1 MVRRYVV
8 PILRLL
14 AFLGLLASPLLL
26 AAIAH
31 AAVPDGAEP
40 NGKDLV
46 ALRSVVL
53 GETPADRFG
62 RGGRV
67 AASAP
72 VTLLERNGSH
82 VLVVAP
88 SSGGS
93 SVPARGWADS
103 SAFFVLDDPKE
114 PIDRLVGNAR
124 LLLDANDR
132 PVLAAAYLHE
142 VTRRDAARAEG
153 WELLGRAG
161 ELLAQAAR
169 PGEDGR
175 PPASAVLAEAWG
187 VTLVPKGDGSGY
199 RYDGA
204 AYRRLIALAPAAEV
218 AERARLRLLLACG
231 PVVDPE
237 RPGDVAM
244 AVRRERDLAEFLS
257 SFPSSARRVA
267 FLLERAR
274 LLSWLAEGAARRG
287 DIEAFAGH
295 RDGAIEAASEVTATT
310 PDVSRRRSADR
321 LVARLTKSLPR
332 KVVSDRPVVSAS
344 GMRAQFVAKGG
355 VTLLVV
361 SRPDGRDA
369 IQPYTVAGADPASL
383 AFDAA
388 GKKLVWDEAPTA
400 GRRRTRLL
408 DLVSSRVME
417 PAASAEPE
425 LLSVGRAPASSAP
438 LQGEDRYTTSLGFSP
453 DGRLLLVVCEGFTPD
468 GVRIPKRHVLCD
480 TDGGRRPVLV
490 DRPYSAPGVVDWNRL
505 QQMTERLS
513 G

>member
-1 MVRRYVV
+1 MVRRYVA

-26 AAIAH
+26 AALAH
-31 AAVPDGAEP
+31 GEEP
-40 NGKDLV
+40 EGKDLV
-46 ALRSVVL
+46 ALRSVVV
-53 GETPADRFG
+53 GETPTDRLG

-72 VTLLERNGSH
+72 ATLLERNGSRI
-82 VLVVAP
+82 LVTAP
-88 SSGGS
+88 AWGTSAA
-93 SVPARGWADS
+93 ARGWAES
-103 SAFFVLDDPKE
+103 SAFFVLDDPRE
-114 PIDRLVGNAR
+114 PIERLVENAR

-142 VTRRDAARAEG
+142 VTRRDPARAEG

-161 ELLAQAAR
+161 ELLAQSAR
-169 PGEDGR
+169 PGEGAP
-175 PPASAVLAEAWG
+175 PPASIVLAQTWG
-187 VTLVPKGDGSGY
+187 VTVVLKGDGGGY

-204 AYRRLIALAPAAEV
+204 AYRRLIALAPPAEV
-218 AERARLRLLLACG
+218 AERARLRLLQACG
-231 PVVDPE
+231 PVVDPQN
-237 RPGDVAM
+237 PVDPVA
-244 AVRRERDLAEFLS
+244 AARRERDLAEYLS
-257 SFPSSARRVA
+257 SFPASARRVP

-287 DIEAFAGH
+287 DVEAFAGF
-295 RDGAIEAASEVTATT
+295 RDGAIEADSEVTATT
-310 PDVSRRRSADR
+310 PDLARRRAADR

-332 KVVSDRPVVSAS
+332 KVVSDKPVVSAS
-344 GMRAQFVAKGG
+344 GLSARFVSKGG
-355 VTLLVV
+355 ATLLLVT
-361 SRPDGRDA
+361 RPDGKDA
-369 IQPYTVAGADPASL
+369 IQPYPVVGADPASL
-383 AFDAA
+383 AFDAT
-388 GKKLVWDEAPTA
+388 GRKIVWDEAPTA

-408 DLVSSRVME
+408 DLVRARVVE

-425 LLSVGRAPASSAP
+425 ILSAASAPAASPPNGP

-453 DGRLLLVVCEGFTPD
+453 DGRLLLVVCEGFTPE

-480 TDGGRRPVLV
+480 TEGDRRPVLV

>member
-1 MVRRYVV
+1 MFRRYVA
-8 PILRLL
+8 PLLRLL

-26 AAIAH
+26 AALAR
-31 AAVPDGAEP
+31 AEEP

-53 GETPADRFG
+53 GETPTDRFG
-62 RGGRV
+62 RGGRI

-72 VTLLERNGSH
+72 AQLLQRNGSR
-82 VLVVAP
+82 VLVAAAGRGTSP
-88 SSGGS
+88 A
-93 SVPARGWADS
+93 ARGWADS
-103 SAFFVLDDPKE
+103 SAFFVLDEPLE
-114 PIDRLVGNAR
+114 PIDRLLGNAR

-142 VTRRDAARAEG
+142 VTRRDASRAEA

-161 ELLAQAAR
+161 ELLAQSAR
-169 PGEDGR
+169 PGDGGR
-175 PPASAVLAEAWG
+175 SPASVVIAQAWG
-187 VTLVPKGDGSGY
+187 VALVPKGDGSGY

-204 AYRRLIALAPAAEV
+204 AYRRLIALAPPADV
-218 AERARLRLLLACG
+218 AERARLRLLSACG
-231 PVVDPE
+231 PAVDH
-237 RPGDVAM
+237 RAPGDVGA
-244 AVRRERDLAEFLS
+244 ALRRERDLAEYLA
-257 SFPSSARRVA
+257 SFPASQRRVP

-274 LLSWLAEGAARRG
+274 LLSWLAESAGRSGDSEALAAY
-287 DIEAFAGH
+287 
-295 RDGAIEAASEVTATT
+295 RDSAIEAASEVTATT
-310 PDVSRRRSADR
+310 PDAARRRAADR

-344 GMRAQFVAKGG
+344 GLRAMFVARGEF
-355 VTLLVV
+355 TLLVV
-361 SRPDGRDA
+361 ARPDGKDA
-369 IQPYTVAGADPASL
+369 IQPYTVVGADPSSL
-383 AFDAA
+383 AFDST
-388 GKKLVWDEAPTA
+388 GRKLVWDEAPTA

-408 DLVSSRVME
+408 DLTRARVVE

-425 LLSVGRAPASSAP
+425 LLAAGAPVPSGVAGP
-438 LQGEDRYTTSLGFSP
+438 GEDRYTTSLGFSP

-480 TDGGRRPVLV
+480 TDGARRPVLV
-490 DRPYSAPGVVDWNRL
+490 DRPYSAPGVVDWGRL

>member
-1 MVRRYVV
+1 MVRRYVA

-26 AAIAH
+26 AAIAR
-31 AAVPDGAEP
+31 AEEP
-40 NGKDLV
+40 GGQDLV

-53 GETPADRFG
+53 GETPTDRFG
-62 RGGRV
+62 HGGRV

-72 VTLLERNGSH
+72 VTLVERNGSR
-82 VLVVAP
+82 VLVAAP
-88 SSGGS
+88 SWGS
-93 SVPARGWADS
+93 SAPARGWADS
-103 SAFFVLDDPKE
+103 SAFFALDDPRE
-114 PIDRLVGNAR
+114 PIERLVGNAR

-142 VTRRDAARAEG
+142 VTRRDASRAEG

-161 ELLAQAAR
+161 ELLAQSAR

-187 VTLVPKGDGSGY
+187 VTLVPRGDGSGY

-204 AYRRLIALAPAAEV
+204 AYRRLIALAPPAEV

-231 PVVDPE
+231 PAVDPE
-237 RPGDVAM
+237 RPGDVVM

-257 SFPSSARRVA
+257 SFPASARRVP

-287 DIEAFAGH
+287 DVEAFAGY

-310 PDVSRRRSADR
+310 PDASRRRAADR

-332 KVVSDRPVVSAS
+332 KVVSDKPVVSAS

-355 VTLLVV
+355 VTVLVV
-361 SRPDGRDA
+361 SRPDGKDA
-369 IQPYTVAGADPASL
+369 IQPYTVVGADPASL

-388 GKKLVWDEAPTA
+388 GRKLVWDEAPTA

-408 DLVSSRVME
+408 DLVRARIVE

-425 LLSVGRAPASSAP
+425 LLPVGTRPASNGP
-438 LQGEDRYTTSLGFSP
+438 LEGEDRYTTSLGFSP

-480 TDGGRRPVLV
+480 TDGARRPVLV
-490 DRPYSAPGVVDWNRL
+490 ERPYSAPGVVDWSRL

>member
-1 MVRRYVV
+1 MVRRYVA

-26 AAIAH
+26 AAIAR
-31 AAVPDGAEP
+31 AAAPEGGEPDGR
-40 NGKDLV
+40 NLV
-46 ALRSVVL
+46 ALRSVAL
-53 GETPADRFG
+53 GETPADRSG

-72 VTLLERNGSH
+72 ATLLERNGSR
-82 VLVVAP
+82 VLVASP
-88 SSGGS
+88 AWGS
-93 SVPARGWADS
+93 SAAARGWAES
-103 SAFFVLDDPKE
+103 SAFFVLDDSRE
-114 PIDRLVGNAR
+114 PIERLLGNAR

-142 VTRRDAARAEG
+142 VTRRDASRVEG

-161 ELLAQAAR
+161 ELLAQSAR
-169 PGEDGR
+169 PGEGGR
-175 PPASAVLAEAWG
+175 PPASAVLAQAWG
-187 VTLVPKGDGSGY
+187 VTLLPKGDGSGF

-204 AYRRLIALAPAAEV
+204 AYRHLIALAPPAEV
-218 AERARLRLLLACG
+218 AERARLRLLLSCG
-231 PVVDPE
+231 PAVDPE
-237 RPGDVAM
+237 RPGDVAT

-257 SFPSSARRVA
+257 SFPASTRRVP

-287 DIEAFAGH
+287 DVEAFAGY
-295 RDGAIEAASEVTATT
+295 RDGAIESASEVTATT
-310 PDVSRRRSADR
+310 PDLSRRRAADR

-332 KVVSDRPVVSAS
+332 KVVSDRPVVSTS

-361 SRPDGRDA
+361 LRPDGKDA
-369 IQPYTVAGADPASL
+369 IHPYTVVGADPASL

-388 GKKLVWDEAPTA
+388 GRKLVWDEAPTA

-408 DLVSSRVME
+408 DLVRARVVE

-425 LLSVGRAPASSAP
+425 ILSTLASPGAP
-438 LQGEDRYTTSLGFSP
+438 LSGEDRYTTSLGFSP

-480 TDGGRRPVLV
+480 TDGARRPVLV

>member
-1 MVRRYVV
+1 MVRRYIA

-14 AFLGLLASPLLL
+14 AFLGLLASPLVL

-31 AAVPDGAEP
+31 GAPPE
-40 NGKDLV
+40 GKDLV

-53 GETPADRFG
+53 GETPTDRFG

-72 VTLLERNGSH
+72 ATLLERNGSR
-82 VLVVAP
+82 VLVAAP
-88 SSGGS
+88 SWGS
-93 SVPARGWADS
+93 SAPARGWADS
-103 SAFFVLDDPKE
+103 SAFFALDDPHE

-124 LLLDANDR
+124 LLLDAHDR

-142 VTRRDAARAEG
+142 VTRRDASRVEG
-153 WELLGRAG
+153 WELLGQAG
-161 ELLAQAAR
+161 ELLAQTSR

-175 PPASAVLAEAWG
+175 PPAAAVLAEVWG
-187 VTLVPKGDGSGY
+187 ITLVPKGDGSGY

-204 AYRRLIALAPAAEV
+204 AYRRLIALAPPAEV

-231 PVVDPE
+231 PVVDPS
-237 RPGDVAM
+237 RPGDVAA

-257 SFPSSARRVA
+257 SFPASARRVP

-274 LLSWLAEGAARRG
+274 LLSWLAESAGRRG
-287 DIEAFAGH
+287 DVEAFAGY

-310 PDVSRRRSADR
+310 PDMSRRRAADR

-332 KVVSDRPVVSAS
+332 KVVSDKPVVSAS
-344 GMRAQFVAKGG
+344 GTRAQFIAKGG

-369 IQPYTVAGADPASL
+369 IQPYTVVGADPASL
-383 AFDAA
+383 AFDAT
-388 GKKLVWDEAPTA
+388 GRKLVWDEAPTA

-408 DLVSSRVME
+408 DLVRARVVE

-425 LLSVGRAPASSAP
+425 LLSAGTTAAPSGP

-480 TDGGRRPVLV
+480 TEGERRPVLV

-505 QQMTERLS
+505 QRVTERLS

>member
-1 MVRRYVV
+1 MIRRYVA

-26 AAIAH
+26 AAIAR
-31 AAVPDGAEP
+31 AATPEGGEPDGR
-40 NGKDLV
+40 NLV
-46 ALRSVVL
+46 ALRSVAL

-62 RGGRV
+62 RAGRV

-72 VTLLERNGSH
+72 ATLLETNGSR
-82 VLVVAP
+82 VLVASP
-88 SSGGS
+88 AWGS
-93 SVPARGWADS
+93 SAAARGWAES
-103 SAFFVLDDPKE
+103 SAFFVLDDPRE
-114 PIDRLVGNAR
+114 PIERLVGNAR

-142 VTRRDAARAEG
+142 VTRRDASRIEG

-161 ELLAQAAR
+161 ELLAQFAR
-169 PGEDGR
+169 PGEGGR
-175 PPASAVLAEAWG
+175 PPASVVLAQSWG
-187 VTLVPKGDGSGY
+187 VTVVPKNDGSGY

-204 AYRRLIALAPAAEV
+204 AYRRLIALAPPAEV
-218 AERARLRLLLACG
+218 AERARLRLLLSCG

-237 RPGDVAM
+237 RPGDVAT
-244 AVRRERDLAEFLS
+244 AVRRERDLGEFLS
-257 SFPSSARRVA
+257 SFPASTRRVA

-287 DIEAFAGH
+287 DIEAFAGY
-295 RDGAIEAASEVTATT
+295 RDGAIESASEVTATT
-310 PDVSRRRSADR
+310 PDLSRRRAADR

-332 KVVSDRPVVSAS
+332 KVVSDKPVVSAS

-355 VTLLVV
+355 MTLLVV
-361 SRPDGRDA
+361 LRPDGKDA
-369 IQPYTVAGADPASL
+369 IQPYTVLGADPASL

-388 GKKLVWDEAPTA
+388 GRKLVWDEAPTA

-408 DLVSSRVME
+408 DLVRARVVE

-425 LLSVGRAPASSAP
+425 ILTPLASPGGPIS
-438 LQGEDRYTTSLGFSP
+438 GEDRYTTSLGFSP

-468 GVRIPKRHVLCD
+468 GIRIPKRHVLCD